1 MIIYAVTNGFLDDVA
16 VKDLKAWERGFHD
29 FMGTK
34 FPQVG
39 NGVRTERA
47 ISKENEAALRRGI
60 EEFKKMQGK

>member
-1 MIIYAVTNGFLDDVA
+1 

-39 NGVRTERA
+39 NGIRTEKA
-47 ISKENEAALRRGI
+47 LSKDNEAALRRGI
-60 EEFKKMQGK
+60 EEYKKFAKK